1 MYEMEVLWDLLWE
14 QDDEKHKAVGPMC
27 NDLFSHV
34 ISGCCRII
42 DALLLDA
49 SAIDGDDEDRL
60 EYIHMFEYGGLVG
73 SVVGPVERG
82 S

>member
-1 MYEMEVLWDLLWE
+1 MQNMHAQYALILL
-14 QDDEKHKAVGPMC
+14 HAPALRC
-27 NDLFSHV
+27 
-34 ISGCCRII
+34 SGCCRII

-49 SAIDGDDEDRL
+49 SAIGGDDEGRL
-60 EYIHMFEYGGLVG
+60 EYIHMFEYGSLVG